1 MFGIGWSELLVILAL
16 ALLVIGP
23 KDLPRVLYAAGKF
36 IRKIKTFTGDIQ
48 HSLENIMRDEELEDI
63 TRNANKA
70 GGDNLQFEL
79 EKQIQAEEARK
90 RAGQDQPDEL
100 MSPLPPQPEI
110 TPEDDETTG
119 DVKSEVRDARG

>member
-23 KDLPRVLYAAGKF
+23 KDLPRVLYTAGKF
-36 IRKIKTFTGDIQ
+36 IRKIKSFTGDIQ
-48 HSLENIMRDEELEDI
+48 NSLESVMRDEELEEI
-63 TRNANKA
+63 TRNANAA

-90 RAGQDQPDEL
+90 KGDASHTENL
-100 MSPLPPQPEI
+100 MTPMPPQPEI
-110 TPEDDETTG
+110 TPDEEG
-119 DVKSEVRDARG
+119 AADHSKDESKDASS

>member
-23 KDLPRVLYAAGKF
+23 KDLPRVLYAVGKF

-48 HSLENIMRDEELEDI
+48 NSLENIMRDEELEEI
-63 TRNANKA
+63 TRNANAA

-90 RAGQDQPDEL
+90 TGKPAPTENL
-100 MSPLPPQPEI
+100 MKPIPHQPEI
-110 TPEDDETTG
+110 TPEDTEG
-119 DVKSEVRDARG
+119 DVDAKDENKDANA

>member
-23 KDLPRVLYAAGKF
+23 KDLPRVLYTAGKF

-48 HSLENIMRDEELEDI
+48 NSLENIMRDEELEEI

-79 EKQIQAEEARK
+79 EKQVQAEEARK
-90 RAGQDQPDEL
+90 RGGQPPEDL
-100 MSPLPPQPEI
+100 MAPLPHQPEI
-110 TPEDDETTG
+110 TPDDDADAE
-119 DVKSEVRDARG
+119 DVKLEDEDAKS